1 MMIPILNVVE
11 LLEKH
16 SQAAEKV
23 CGFQFVHACLTA
35 ARYLVEQGERIVD
48 LEQEL
53 TMTKLERDYNRSRA
67 AFFGEVA
74 GVTDK
79 VISVEGF
86 KAFRGT
92 MKIRPKTAAVPAFEL
107 SGDWL
112 YKPETGCWYGKGS
125 SFPEDICTIVEVG
138 TKKLIEWKSD
148 LICGG
153 FAEEWAYVC
162 PECGC
167 KISDRSGVNLG
178 EYGRNNQRLNYCPNC
193 GSITKKEVKA

>member
-1 MMIPILNVVE
+1 MIMPILNVVE

-16 SQAAEKV
+16 SQAAEEI
-23 CGFQFVHACLTA
+23 CGFKFVQACMSA
-35 ARYLVEQGERIVD
+35 ARYLVEQGEKIVD

-53 TMTKLERDYNRSRA
+53 AAAKSDREYFRSRA

-79 VISVEGF
+79 VISVEGY

-92 MKIRPKTAAVPAFEL
+92 MKIQPKTAAVPAFEL

-125 SFPEDICTIVEVG
+125 SFPEDICTIMEVM
-138 TKKLIEWKSD
+138 K
-148 LICGG
+148 
-153 FAEEWAYVC
+153 
-162 PECGC
+162 
-167 KISDRSGVNLG
+167 
-178 EYGRNNQRLNYCPNC
+178 
-193 GSITKKEVKA
+193 

>member
-1 MMIPILNVVE
+1 MMMPILNVVE

-16 SQAAEKV
+16 SQAAEEI
-23 CGFQFVHACLTA
+23 CGFKFVQACMSA
-35 ARYLVEQGERIVD
+35 ARYLVEQGEKIVD

-53 TMTKLERDYNRSRA
+53 AAAKSDREYFRSRA

-125 SFPEDICTIVEVG
+125 SFPEDICTIMEVM
-138 TKKLIEWKSD
+138 
-148 LICGG
+148 
-153 FAEEWAYVC
+153 
-162 PECGC
+162 
-167 KISDRSGVNLG
+167 
-178 EYGRNNQRLNYCPNC
+178 Q
-193 GSITKKEVKA
+193 

>member
-1 MMIPILNVVE
+1 MIPILKVVE
-11 LLEKH
+11 KLQAHTDE
-16 SQAAEKV
+16 AAEKIGT
-23 CGFQFVHACLTA
+23 GFALAAMEA
-35 ARYLVEQGERIVD
+35 ARYLVEQGEKIVD

-53 TMTKLERDYNRSRA
+53 AAAKSDREYFRSRA

-79 VISVEGF
+79 VISVEGY

-92 MKIRPKTAAVPAFEL
+92 MKIQPKTAAVPAFEL

-167 KISDRSGVNLG
+167 KISDKSGLRLG
-178 EYGRNNQRLNYCPNC
+178 EYTRSNQRLNLCPNC
-193 GSITKKEVKA
+193 GSITKKEVKV

>member
-1 MMIPILNVVE
+1 
-11 LLEKH
+11 
-16 SQAAEKV
+16 
-23 CGFQFVHACLTA
+23 
-35 ARYLVEQGERIVD
+35 
-48 LEQEL
+48 
-53 TMTKLERDYNRSRA
+53 
-67 AFFGEVA
+67 
-74 GVTDK
+74 
-79 VISVEGF
+79 
-86 KAFRGT
+86 

-107 SGDWL
+107 SDDWL

-167 KISDRSGVNLG
+167 KISDKSGLGLG
-178 EYGRNNQRLNYCPNC
+178 EYARSNQRLNLCPNC
-193 GSITKKEVKA
+193 GSITKKGTNV